1 MIGGLEYDATIKGL
15 EFQQRGRWLQI
26 EYKGNT
32 QVRPFEHQGT
42 RPALSSSWDL
52 SFSRRGGKQLFRRA
66 PDCISH

>member
-32 QVRPFEHQGT
+32 QVRPLKHQDARPHCSQAGTSSQVQPTRRQATIYIDEHQT
-42 RPALSSSWDL
+42 A
-52 SFSRRGGKQLFRRA
+52 
-66 PDCISH
+66 